1 MGAPAVSVEFFLFL
15 PQMRLDFD
23 AITLRAL
30 AAEESGFHGIA
41 LMDHLAPPM
50 AEGTSMY
57 EAMMVATWIAARTE
71 RLIIGHLV
79 LCDALRH
86 PAMLAKQAVT
96 LDHASG
102 GRFELGLGWGSVP
115 DELVRFGVTDDGPK
129 GRVQRMGE
137 TLEVISALWS
147 GEPVSYDGECFRVT
161 EAQQLPTPLGEI
173 PILIGGSGPRT
184 LELVSRHA
192 QWWNLPVHQ
201 LDRLERLR
209 DRAGSARVSI
219 QQMVAYVPG
228 EHDRAEVAELSG
240 RRFGMMGGGL
250 VLGNGAELVDHFA
263 GLVDRGVERF
273 YVWFTDFAS
282 PATLAGF
289 GAEVISAL
297 AQP

>member
-23 AITLRAL
+23 AITLRAR
-30 AAEESGFHGIA
+30 AAEESGFRGIA

-57 EAMMVATWIAARTE
+57 EAMVVATWIAAQTE

-147 GEPVSYDGECFRVT
+147 GEPVSYDGECFRMT